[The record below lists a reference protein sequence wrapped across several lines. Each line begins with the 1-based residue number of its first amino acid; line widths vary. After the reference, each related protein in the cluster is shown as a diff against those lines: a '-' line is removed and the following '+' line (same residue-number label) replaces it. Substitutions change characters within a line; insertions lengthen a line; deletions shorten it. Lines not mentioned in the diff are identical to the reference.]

1 MFIVAGGNP
10 QPPPLNDTPALSV
23 YQYLS
28 PRPIMSTNQ
37 TNVVLTLFKAEI
49 GELRS
54 VNDISSLVPGF

>member
-1 MFIVAGGNP
+1 MFVVAGGNP

-23 YQYLS
+23 YRYLP
-28 PRPIMSTNQ
+28 PRLIMSPNQ

>member
-1 MFIVAGGNP
+1 MFVVAGGNP

-23 YQYLS
+23 YRYLS
-28 PRPIMSTNQ
+28 PRLIMSTNQ
-37 TNVVLTLFKAEI
+37 TSVVLTLFKAEI